1 MKYQMMK
8 RKVLMAI
15 SATILC
21 TSCALTPMV
30 AFAADSDSSDDI
42 EAQIQEQQHL
52 LDQLNAKKR
61 NATENQLKSQMKDIE
76 EQIDDLKKQ
85 KNYDA
90 QGAIDALSA
99 QLAKIQEQLDEQAKT
114 QNLLNETLE
123 KLNKLESRAY
133 SQETTGGNGSINR
146 LVNPAPRG
154 NLSYTQDARNAQNNS
169 TMVFSYAPDQ
179 LYKIYCRTGYLT
191 DISLH
196 EGETVKF
203 VGGGDTSAWAINST
217 TVGKTPHIYIKPVT
231 QTSTTNIIITTDKR
245 SYQLI
250 VCTSDW
256 YNPMVRW
263 TYGAEEAEMDFK
275 RQQSDEKNI
284 TASANAVSVDDL
296 NFNYRVK
303 TKGSASKPEM
313 VFDDGEKTIIKF
325 GKKMDKMPALFIRER
340 GHKTLSLTNYKMKDG
355 AYILDRL
362 IDYAEL
368 RYNENDIVTIERNR

>member
-114 QNLLNETLE
+114 QDLLNQTLE

>member
-21 TSCALTPMV
+21 TSCALAPMV

>member
-1 MKYQMMK
+1 M
-8 RKVLMAI
+8 
-15 SATILC
+15 
-21 TSCALTPMV
+21 
-30 AFAADSDSSDDI
+30 
-42 EAQIQEQQHL
+42 
-52 LDQLNAKKR
+52 
-61 NATENQLKSQMKDIE
+61 
-76 EQIDDLKKQ
+76 
-85 KNYDA
+85 
-90 QGAIDALSA
+90 
-99 QLAKIQEQLDEQAKT
+99 
-114 QNLLNETLE
+114 
-123 KLNKLESRAY
+123 
-133 SQETTGGNGSINR
+133 
-146 LVNPAPRG
+146 NPAPRG

-196 EGETVKF
+196 DGETVKF

>member
-21 TSCALTPMV
+21 TSCALIPMV

-114 QNLLNETLE
+114 QNLLNQTLE

-313 VFDDGEKTIIKF
+313 IFDDGEKTIIKF
-325 GKKMDKMPALFIRER
+325 GKKLDKMPALFIRER

-368 RYNENDIVTIERNR
+368 RYNENDIVIIERNR

>member
-114 QNLLNETLE
+114 QNLLNQTLE

-296 NFNYRVK
+296 NFKYRMK

-313 VFDDGEKTIIKF
+313 IFDDGEKTIIKF

-368 RYNENDIVTIERNR
+368 RYNENDIVIIERNR

>member
-114 QNLLNETLE
+114 QDLLNQTLE

-217 TVGKTPHIYIKPVT
+217 TVGKIPHIYIKPVT

>member
-8 RKVLMAI
+8 RKVWMAI

-114 QNLLNETLE
+114 QDLLNQTLE

-196 EGETVKF
+196 DGETVKF

-303 TKGSASKPEM
+303 TNGSASKPEM

>member
-114 QNLLNETLE
+114 QDLLNQTLE

-196 EGETVKF
+196 DGETVKF

>member
-15 SATILC
+15 SATIFC

-114 QNLLNETLE
+114 QDLLNQTLE

>member
-8 RKVLMAI
+8 RKVLMAV

-30 AFAADSDSSDDI
+30 AFAADDSSDDI
-42 EAQIQEQQHL
+42 EAQIQEQQQL

-76 EQIDDLKKQ
+76 EQIDDLKRQ

-231 QTSTTNIIITTDKR
+231 QTSTTNIIITTNKR

-256 YNPMVRW
+256 YNPMVKW
-263 TYGAEEAEMDFK
+263 SYGAEEAEMDFK
-275 RQQSDEKNI
+275 RQQSDDKNI
-284 TASANAVSVDDL
+284 TTGANAVSVDDL
-296 NFNYRVK
+296 NFKYRLK

-325 GKKMDKMPALFIRER
+325 GKKLDKMPALFIRER

-368 RYNENDIVTIERNR
+368 RYNENDIVIIERNR

>member
-114 QNLLNETLE
+114 QDLLNQTLE

-196 EGETVKF
+196 DGETVKF

-368 RYNENDIVTIERNR
+368 RYDENDIVTIERNR